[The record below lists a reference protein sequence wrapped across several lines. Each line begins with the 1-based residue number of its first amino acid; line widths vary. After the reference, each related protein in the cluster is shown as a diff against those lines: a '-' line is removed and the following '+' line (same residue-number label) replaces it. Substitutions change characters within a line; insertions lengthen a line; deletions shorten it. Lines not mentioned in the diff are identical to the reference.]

1 MNTVKIDQIGPEY
14 LIEVSQPRLGMH
26 GFLVI
31 DSTKLGPGKGGIRMT
46 DSVSADEVFR
56 LARTMTYKN
65 ALASIPFGGAK
76 GGIVWQ
82 GGDLEAKRRIV
93 MSYARAIAPY
103 IPSHY
108 IAGPD
113 VNTGEQE
120 MAWIVEAVGNL
131 KAATGRPAT
140 LCRVDGRECGLPHEL
155 GSTGFGVA
163 EATEVVTQ
171 VAGDDLRNLTV
182 AIEGYGNVGQFA
194 FRHLVEKGAKV
205 IAIGDSRGTAVLNS
219 GQFDE
224 TILLKLKEDKQSVA
238 NYPGAQALDRAA
250 IFSQP
255 VDILILATVTD
266 VINEQ
271 NQGLIQAKYIVQ
283 GANIPMSEKI
293 EAELWQSGKIIVP
306 DMIANAGG
314 VISSYAEHIGVGA
327 DQMFEL
333 ITEKIRPRVKA
344 VMSEALKTKTPPREV
359 ALAQAEALL
368 Q

>member
-1 MNTVKIDQIGPEY
+1 MNSIEPDSLGPEY
-14 LIEVSQPRLGMH
+14 LLEVSDPSCGMH

-31 DSTKLGPGKGGIRMT
+31 DSTKLGPGKGGLRMT
-46 DSVSADEVFR
+46 ETVTADEVFR

-65 ALASIPFGGAK
+65 ALANIPFGGAK
-76 GGIVWQ
+76 GGIVWT
-82 GGDLEAKRRIV
+82 GGDIEQKRRLV

-103 IPSHY
+103 IPSRY

-140 LCRVDGRECGLPHEL
+140 LCRVDGRDCGLPHEL
-155 GSTGFGVA
+155 GSTGYGVV
-163 EATEVVTQ
+163 EATEVATQ
-171 VAGDDLRNLTV
+171 VAGDDLTQLTV

-194 FRHLVEKGAKV
+194 LRHLLAKGAKV
-205 IAIGDSRGTAVLNS
+205 KAIGDSRGTAFLKS

-224 TILLKLKEDKQSVA
+224 SVLLKIKERRGSVA
-238 NYPGAQALDRAA
+238 EYPGAVALERAA
-250 IFSQP
+250 IFEQD

-266 VINEQ
+266 VVTDQ
-271 NQGLIQAKYIVQ
+271 NKSLIKAKYIIE
-283 GANIPMSEKI
+283 GANIPMSEAI
-293 EAELWQSGKIIVP
+293 ETELWQSGKIIVP

-314 VISSYAEHIGVGA
+314 VISSYAEHIGA
-327 DQMFEL
+327 DADTMFKL
-333 ITEKIRPRVKA
+333 ITEKIRPRVQA
-344 VMSEALKTKTPPREV
+344 VMSEAIKTKTPPRQV

-368 Q
+368 K